1 MKTAIATTLLIGVLS
16 TLSWILVDR
25 RKTDKIIETQ
35 KEDAI
40 KKIKENF
47 TLKMSLKK
55 IDNRRDYEIHY
66 MDSNGSYLF

>member
-1 MKTAIATTLLIGVLS
+1 MRSAIAIVLLTGVIS
-16 TLSWILVDR
+16 ILSWILVDR
-25 RKTDKIIETQ
+25 GKIDKIIETQ

-47 TLKMSLKK
+47 TLKMNLKK